1 MKTASKLLSMLLLVA
16 MCLSLMGGSA
26 YALSLE
32 PAGGELAL
40 GLPAAGSS
48 AVPEGSSTF
57 DLKLGGST
65 AVPEGS
71 TTLELE
77 KPSTYTS
84 PDLKWSVGSNMY
96 TTLAKAVEAAK
107 AGDTVT
113 MMQADSVSETV
124 SIDKNIT
131 LDLGGLTL
139 SLAKDIVI
147 NANVTL
153 RNGGIDFNG
162 NNITVVDGK
171 TLSVYTINCNP
182 NGFAAGGTGKVQ
194 LYSGTY
200 SAEPKAEYIPSG
212 YEWNSKTGV
221 VGPKGSVYVAYVNGD
236 GYETVNAAFD
246 AAVDLTGNVI
256 IDLIDDTTSFTEL
269 TLNGLHEFNMC
280 DSVTIN
286 LNNNTLVVG
295 GELLFTKPA
304 VINGYKIKANGVGT
318 YVASMYNSLTL
329 NANVDGC
336 LLAMSGAKVTVNG
349 VEVEELQISD
359 SSTLNMASGTIKKL
373 VIGSGANTINVSGGT
388 VGTSSAPLTCGY
400 TTAVRA
406 IRGGSWYLDETDLVR
421 FDALVAEGYE
431 RSGKANPYT
440 VVSKSGTGSGGSGVV
455 TGDFT
460 VYGSPYTKG
469 SGSTVYV
476 LMPYTS
482 STGNYYWSTVSNPS
496 STSQI
501 STISSSYCSV
511 TASGSQYKLTLSNSF
526 LDGLSSGTIYLWTG
540 HDGKYTYMGSLT
552 VNGSG
557 TIVNPGDVAI
567 WPVDSNEWYSGD
579 GMLAFYYRPAIDFSD
594 PANKGLWIDGWL
606 QDPTNWITNNNNG
619 LLKIGTA
626 ILNNL
631 SRGWHTVSI
640 NTVDGV
646 ASCQFYVGATLR
658 PVDTD
663 KHVIGSSK
671 NLQFVC
677 SDPIQSVWVG
687 GRQLTDVDYGDYWT
701 LSSSRKTVTLTAKFL
716 NNRTAGETYTIG
728 VVTDN
733 GDKPSCTFQILTTA
747 QASASPRTGDESNL
761 ALWAAVLILSGGA
774 AVAVL
779 PRLKKHE
786 N

>member
-40 GLPAAGSS
+40 GLPAEGSS

-57 DLKLGGST
+57 DLKLGGT
-65 AVPEGS
+65 EAVPEGS

-139 SLAKDIVI
+139 NLAKDIVI

-153 RNGGIDFNG
+153 RNGGIYFNG

-182 NGFAAGGTGKVQ
+182 NGFATSGTGKVQ

-200 SAEPKAEYIPSG
+200 SAQPKAEYLPSG

-221 VGPKGSVYVAYVNGD
+221 VGPKGSVYVAYVNGE
-236 GYETVNAAFD
+236 GYPTVDEAFA
-246 AAVDLTGNVI
+246 AAVKLTGTVV
-256 IDLIDDTTSFTEL
+256 IDLIDDTTSSLPLKLSAMATFEK
-269 TLNGLHEFNMC
+269 C

-286 LNNNTLVVG
+286 LNNNTLQANIV
-295 GELLFTKPA
+295 TKKPMI
-304 VINGYKIKANGVGT
+304 INGYEVEGTVGT
-318 YVASMYNSLTL
+318 EASSLTL
-329 NANVDGC
+329 NANVDGI
-336 LLAMSGAKVTVNG
+336 AGASVGGTLTING
-349 VEVEELQISD
+349 VSVGTVTID
-359 SSTLNMASGTIKKL
+359 DDSTLNMASGTIGDLL
-373 VIGSGANTINVSGGT
+373 VGSGAITLNVSGGT
-388 VGTSSAPLTCGY
+388 VGTSTKNVDVSGY
-400 TTAVRA
+400 TTVVRA
-406 IRGGSWYLDETDLVR
+406 IRGGTWYLNDSDPQAMKD

-440 VVSKSGTGSGGSGVV
+440 VVSKSGSGSGGSGVV

-469 SGSTVYV
+469 SGSAVYV

-482 STGNYYWSTVSNPS
+482 STGNYYWSTVSNPT

-526 LDGLSSGTIYLWTG
+526 LDGLSSSTIYLWTG

-552 VNGSG
+552 VSGSG

-594 PANKGLWIDGWL
+594 PAKKGLWIDGWL
-606 QDPTNWITNNNNG
+606 QDPTNWITNNNSG

-631 SRGWHTVSI
+631 SRGWHTVSV

-663 KHVIGSSK
+663 KHVTGSSK

-747 QASASPRTGDESNL
+747 QASSSPRTGDESNL
-761 ALWAAVLILSGGA
+761 ALWAVVLILSGGA

>member
-32 PAGGELAL
+32 PASGESAL
-40 GLPAAGSS
+40 GLPAEGSS

-57 DLKLGGST
+57 DLKLGGG
-65 AVPEGS
+65 AVVPEGS

-77 KPSTYTS
+77 KPGTFNGTKNIWNGLY
-84 PDLKWSVGSNMY
+84 PDLNTAAQSTTDIKLHDDADSSVTDPGGTISRNVTIDLNDKTLTLTAPLAVNANITIKNGTLVNADLITVGKGYKVTFSGVDTLGKNVSGEGESAETKEYIATIGSEKFATMQAAFEYAAKQSGTVTINVINDPSKLADYAIPAMPATMSCDAIVLNLGKNCLAGSLPLEAKVPLTINGGMIDGDINANSNVTLNSTEVTGTVAVEGKTLTVNSSKVGSVELAGG
-96 TTLAKAVEAAK
+96 TLVMGSGSEIAALAVNDDFGGQSILK
-107 AGDTVT
+107 VSGGKVKNFVLYAGSAYRAITGGEWYVVDDGGVSLEYLKNCV
-113 MMQADSVSETV
+113 AD
-124 SIDKNIT
+124 
-131 LDLGGLTL
+131 GLTL
-139 SLAKDIVI
+139 K
-147 NANVTL
+147 
-153 RNGGIDFNG
+153 
-162 NNITVVDGK
+162 
-171 TLSVYTINCNP
+171 
-182 NGFAAGGTGKVQ
+182 GT
-194 LYSGTY
+194 
-200 SAEPKAEYIPSG
+200 E
-212 YEWNSKTGV
+212 
-221 VGPKGSVYVAYVNGD
+221 
-236 GYETVNAAFD
+236 
-246 AAVDLTGNVI
+246 
-256 IDLIDDTTSFTEL
+256 
-269 TLNGLHEFNMC
+269 
-280 DSVTIN
+280 
-286 LNNNTLVVG
+286 
-295 GELLFTKPA
+295 
-304 VINGYKIKANGVGT
+304 
-318 YVASMYNSLTL
+318 
-329 NANVDGC
+329 
-336 LLAMSGAKVTVNG
+336 
-349 VEVEELQISD
+349 
-359 SSTLNMASGTIKKL
+359 
-373 VIGSGANTINVSGGT
+373 
-388 VGTSSAPLTCGY
+388 
-400 TTAVRA
+400 
-406 IRGGSWYLDETDLVR
+406 
-421 FDALVAEGYE
+421 
-431 RSGKANPYT
+431 NPYT
-440 VVSKSGTGSGGSGVV
+440 VGSGAGTGSGGSGVV

-469 SGSTVYV
+469 SGSAVYV

-501 STISSSYCSV
+501 STISSGYCSV
-511 TASGSQYKLTLSNSF
+511 ISSGSQYKLTLSNSF

-552 VNGSG
+552 VNGSNGG
-557 TIVNPGDVAI
+557 TIVEPGDVAL

-594 PANKGLWIDGWL
+594 PAKKGLWIDGWL

-631 SRGWHTVSI
+631 SRGWHTVSV

-663 KHVIGSSK
+663 KHVTGSSK

-747 QASASPRTGDESNL
+747 QASSSPKTGDESNL
-761 ALWAAVLILSGGA
+761 TLWAAVLILSGGA

>member
-77 KPSTYTS
+77 KPGTYNGTKNIWNGLY
-84 PDLKWSVGSNMY
+84 PDLNTAAQNTTDIKLHDDAPASVN
-96 TTLAKAVEAAK
+96 
-107 AGDTVT
+107 
-113 MMQADSVSETV
+113 
-124 SIDKNIT
+124 
-131 LDLGGLTL
+131 DLGG
-139 SLAKDIVI
+139 
-147 NANVTL
+147 
-153 RNGGIDFNG
+153 
-162 NNITVVDGK
+162 
-171 TLSVYTINCNP
+171 TI
-182 NGFAAGGTGKVQ
+182 
-194 LYSGTY
+194 SR
-200 SAEPKAEYIPSG
+200 
-212 YEWNSKTGV
+212 
-221 VGPKGSVYVAYVNGD
+221 
-236 GYETVNAAFD
+236 
-246 AAVDLTGNVI
+246 NVI
-256 IDLIDDTTSFTEL
+256 IDLNGKTLTLTAPLAVNANITIKNG
-269 TLNGLHEFNMC
+269 TLNGTSMITVGKGYKVTFTDVVTDGSVSGEGESAETKEYVATIGSEKFTSLEKAIEYAAKQ
-280 DSVTIN
+280 SGTVTITVIDDASKLKDYAIPAMPATMSCDAIVLN
-286 LNNNTLVVG
+286 LGKNCLTGTLEARVPFTINGGTISGNINANSNVTLNSTEVTGGIVVAGKTLTVNSSKIVVVGLYGGTLVMG
-295 GELLFTKPA
+295 
-304 VINGYKIKANGVGT
+304 
-318 YVASMYNSLTL
+318 
-329 NANVDGC
+329 
-336 LLAMSGAKVTVNG
+336 SGS
-349 VEVEELQISD
+349 E
-359 SSTLNMASGTIKKL
+359 
-373 VIGSGANTINVSGGT
+373 IGSLQLADTGAQNILKVSGGKIKDF
-388 VGTSSAPLTCGY
+388 TSEGGSAY
-400 TTAVRA
+400 RA
-406 IRGGSWYLDETDLVR
+406 ITGGEWYVNDPDSLEYLKNC
-421 FDALVAEGYE
+421 VADGLTLKGTE
-431 RSGKANPYT
+431 NPYT
-440 VVSKSGTGSGGSGVV
+440 VGSGAGTGSGDSGIV

-469 SGSTVYV
+469 SGSAVYV

-482 STGNYYWSTVSNPS
+482 STGSYYWSTVSNPS

-511 TASGSQYKLTLSNSF
+511 TASGGQYKLTLSNSF
-526 LDGLSSGTIYLWTG
+526 LDGLSSSTIYLWTG

-552 VNGSG
+552 IQSGSG
-557 TIVNPGDVAI
+557 TIVNPGDVAL

-619 LLKIGTA
+619 LLKIGTS

-631 SRGWHTVSI
+631 SRGWHTVSV

-663 KHVIGSSK
+663 KHVTGSSK

-733 GDKPSCTFQILTTA
+733 GDKPSCTFKILTTA
-747 QASASPRTGDESNL
+747 QASASPQTGDESNL

>member
-1 MKTASKLLSMLLLVA
+1 MK
-16 MCLSLMGGSA
+16 
-26 YALSLE
+26 
-32 PAGGELAL
+32 
-40 GLPAAGSS
+40 
-48 AVPEGSSTF
+48 
-57 DLKLGGST
+57 D
-65 AVPEGS
+65 
-71 TTLELE
+71 
-77 KPSTYTS
+77 
-84 PDLKWSVGSNMY
+84 
-96 TTLAKAVEAAK
+96 
-107 AGDTVT
+107 
-113 MMQADSVSETV
+113 
-124 SIDKNIT
+124 
-131 LDLGGLTL
+131 
-139 SLAKDIVI
+139 
-147 NANVTL
+147 
-153 RNGGIDFNG
+153 
-162 NNITVVDGK
+162 
-171 TLSVYTINCNP
+171 
-182 NGFAAGGTGKVQ
+182 
-194 LYSGTY
+194 
-200 SAEPKAEYIPSG
+200 
-212 YEWNSKTGV
+212 
-221 VGPKGSVYVAYVNGD
+221 
-236 GYETVNAAFD
+236 
-246 AAVDLTGNVI
+246 
-256 IDLIDDTTSFTEL
+256 
-269 TLNGLHEFNMC
+269 
-280 DSVTIN
+280 
-286 LNNNTLVVG
+286 
-295 GELLFTKPA
+295 
-304 VINGYKIKANGVGT
+304 
-318 YVASMYNSLTL
+318 
-329 NANVDGC
+329 
-336 LLAMSGAKVTVNG
+336 
-349 VEVEELQISD
+349 
-359 SSTLNMASGTIKKL
+359 
-373 VIGSGANTINVSGGT
+373 
-388 VGTSSAPLTCGY
+388 
-400 TTAVRA
+400 
-406 IRGGSWYLDETDLVR
+406 

-440 VVSKSGTGSGGSGVV
+440 VVSKSGTGSGDSGIV

-469 SGSTVYV
+469 SGSAVYV

-482 STGNYYWSTVSNPS
+482 STGSYYWSTVSNPT

-552 VNGSG
+552 VSGSG
-557 TIVNPGDVAI
+557 TIVNPGDVAL

-594 PANKGLWIDGWL
+594 PAKKGLWIDGWL

-631 SRGWHTVSI
+631 SRGWHTVSV

-663 KHVIGSSK
+663 KHVTGSSK

-747 QASASPRTGDESNL
+747 QASSSPRTGDESNL
-761 ALWAAVLILSGGA
+761 ALWAVVLILSGGA

>member
-32 PAGGELAL
+32 PASGDLAL
-40 GLPAAGSS
+40 GLPAEGSS
-48 AVPEGSSTF
+48 SVPEASSTF
-57 DLKLGGST
+57 DLKLGGG
-65 AVPEGS
+65 AVVPEGS

-77 KPSTYTS
+77 KPGLYTS

-96 TTLAKAVEAAK
+96 TTLADALNAANN
-107 AGDTVT
+107 GDTVT
-113 MMQADSVSETV
+113 MVQADTV
-124 SIDKNIT
+124 AEPVAINKNIT
-131 LDLGGLTL
+131 LNLGGLTL
-139 SLAKDIVI
+139 NLNKAVTV

-153 RNGGIDFNG
+153 RNGEVKFNG
-162 NNITVVDGK
+162 NSISVMDGK
-171 TLSVYTINCNP
+171 TLSVYDITCHP
-182 NGFAAGGTGKVQ
+182 AGFATSGTGKVQ

-200 SAEPKAEYIPSG
+200 SAQPKAEYLPSG
-212 YEWNSKTGV
+212 YEWNSTTGA

-236 GYETVNAAFD
+236 GYESVDAAF
-246 AAVDLTGNVI
+246 AAAENLTGKVT
-256 IDLIDDTTSFTEL
+256 IDLVDDKTTFDKLSL
-269 TLNGLHEFNMC
+269 TNPVLFAKCE
-280 DSVTIN
+280 SVTIN
-286 LNNNTLVVG
+286 LNNNTL
-295 GELLFTKPA
+295 EADISTMKPM
-304 VINGYKIKANGVGT
+304 VINGYKVEGDVGT
-318 YVASMYNSLTL
+318 LTSSLTL
-329 NANVDGC
+329 NANVEG
-336 LLAMSGAKVTVNG
+336 GAAAAQGGTLTVNG
-349 VEVEELQISD
+349 VNVDKVEISYD
-359 SSTLNMASGTIKKL
+359 STLNMASGTIGELSVANGK
-373 VIGSGANTINVSGGT
+373 NTINVSGGT
-388 VGTSSAPLTCGY
+388 IGSATAPLSLAY
-400 TTAVRA
+400 DAAVRA
-406 IRGGSWYLDETDLVR
+406 IRGGTWYLNDANTQAMKD

-440 VVSKSGTGSGGSGVV
+440 VVSKSGSGSGGSGVV

-469 SGSTVYV
+469 SGSAVYV

-501 STISSSYCSV
+501 STISSGYCSV
-511 TASGSQYKLTLSNSF
+511 ISSGSQYKLTLSNSF

-552 VNGSG
+552 VNGSNGG
-557 TIVNPGDVAI
+557 TIVEPGDVAL

-594 PANKGLWIDGWL
+594 PAKKGLWIDGWL

-631 SRGWHTVSI
+631 SRGWHTVSV

-663 KHVIGSSK
+663 KHVTGSSK

-733 GDKPSCTFQILTTA
+733 GDKPSCTFKILTTA
-747 QASASPRTGDESNL
+747 QASSSPKTGDESNL

>member
-32 PAGGELAL
+32 PASSDLAL
-40 GLPAAGSS
+40 GLPEA
-48 AVPEGSSTF
+48 SSTF
-57 DLKLGGST
+57 DLNLGGS
-65 AVPEGS
+65 AVVPEGS

-77 KPSTYTS
+77 KPGTFNGTKNIWNGLY
-84 PDLKWSVGSNMY
+84 PDLNTAAQSTTDIKLHDDAGSSVTDPGGTISRNVTIDLNGKTLTLTAPLAVNANITIKNGTLVNADLITVGKGYKVTFSGVDTKGKDVSGEGESSVTKDYIATIGSEKFTSLEKAFEYAAKQSGTVTITVIDDASKLADYAIPAMPATMSCDAIVLNLGKNCLAGSLPLEAKVPLTINGGMIDGDINANSNVTLNSTEVTGKVAVEGKTLTVNSSKVGSVELAGG
-96 TTLAKAVEAAK
+96 TLVMGSGSEIAALAVNDDFGGQSILK
-107 AGDTVT
+107 VSGGKVKNFVLYAGSAYRAITGGEWYVFNDGGVSLEYLKNCV
-113 MMQADSVSETV
+113 AD
-124 SIDKNIT
+124 
-131 LDLGGLTL
+131 GLTL
-139 SLAKDIVI
+139 K
-147 NANVTL
+147 
-153 RNGGIDFNG
+153 
-162 NNITVVDGK
+162 
-171 TLSVYTINCNP
+171 
-182 NGFAAGGTGKVQ
+182 GT
-194 LYSGTY
+194 
-200 SAEPKAEYIPSG
+200 E
-212 YEWNSKTGV
+212 
-221 VGPKGSVYVAYVNGD
+221 
-236 GYETVNAAFD
+236 
-246 AAVDLTGNVI
+246 
-256 IDLIDDTTSFTEL
+256 
-269 TLNGLHEFNMC
+269 
-280 DSVTIN
+280 
-286 LNNNTLVVG
+286 
-295 GELLFTKPA
+295 
-304 VINGYKIKANGVGT
+304 
-318 YVASMYNSLTL
+318 
-329 NANVDGC
+329 
-336 LLAMSGAKVTVNG
+336 
-349 VEVEELQISD
+349 
-359 SSTLNMASGTIKKL
+359 
-373 VIGSGANTINVSGGT
+373 
-388 VGTSSAPLTCGY
+388 
-400 TTAVRA
+400 
-406 IRGGSWYLDETDLVR
+406 
-421 FDALVAEGYE
+421 
-431 RSGKANPYT
+431 NPYT
-440 VVSKSGTGSGGSGVV
+440 VGSGAGNGGSGVV

-469 SGSTVYV
+469 SGNTVYV

-482 STGNYYWSTVSNPS
+482 STGNYYWSTVSNPA

-501 STISSSYCSV
+501 STISSGYCSV
-511 TASGSQYKLTLSNSF
+511 ISSGSQYKLTLSNSF

-552 VNGSG
+552 INGSG
-557 TIVNPGDVAI
+557 TIVEPGDVAL

-594 PANKGLWIDGWL
+594 PAKKGLWIDGWL

-631 SRGWHTVSI
+631 SRGWHTVSV

-663 KHVIGSSK
+663 KHVTGSSK

-733 GDKPSCTFQILTTA
+733 GDKPSCTFKILTTA
-747 QASASPRTGDESNL
+747 QASASPQTGDESNL

-786 N
+786 D

>member
-32 PAGGELAL
+32 PGSGEQTLAL
-40 GLPAAGSS
+40 PEASS
-48 AVPEGSSTF
+48 TAVPEESGTF
-57 DLKLGGST
+57 DLRLDGSA

-77 KPSTYTS
+77 KPGLYTS

-96 TTLAKAVEAAK
+96 TTLADALNAANN
-107 AGDTVT
+107 GDTVT
-113 MMQADSVSETV
+113 MVQADTV
-124 SIDKNIT
+124 AEPVAINKNIT
-131 LDLGGLTL
+131 LNLGGLTL
-139 SLAKDIVI
+139 NLSKAVTV

-153 RNGGIDFNG
+153 RNGEVKFNG
-162 NNITVVDGK
+162 NSISVMDGK
-171 TLSVYTINCNP
+171 TLSVYDITCHP
-182 NGFAAGGTGKVQ
+182 AGFATSGTGKVQ

-200 SAEPKAEYIPSG
+200 SAQPKAEYLPSG

-221 VGPKGSVYVAYVNGD
+221 VGPKGSVYVAYVNGE
-236 GYETVNAAFD
+236 GYTSADEAFNAA
-246 AAVDLTGNVI
+246 VGLTGTVV
-256 IDLIDDTTSFTEL
+256 IDLIDDTTSNEPLSLSSTA
-269 TLNGLHEFNMC
+269 EFSKC

-286 LNNNTLVVG
+286 LNNNTLQANIITKKPMVV
-295 GELLFTKPA
+295 
-304 VINGYKIKANGVGT
+304 NGYEVEGSVGT
-318 YVASMYNSLTL
+318 EASSLTL
-329 NANVDGC
+329 NANVDG
-336 LLAMSGAKVTVNG
+336 AAGATQGGTLTING
-349 VEVEELQISD
+349 VSVGIVTIGND
-359 SSTLNMASGTIKKL
+359 STLNMASGTIGYL
-373 VIGSGANTINVSGGT
+373 ALNIGKNTLNVSGGT
-388 VGTSSAPLTCGY
+388 LGSSTVPVDVSGY

-406 IRGGSWYLDETDLVR
+406 IRGGTWYLNDADLIL

-431 RSGKANPYT
+431 RSGRANPYT

-460 VYGSPYTKG
+460 VVGSPYTKG

-476 LMPYTS
+476 LMPYKS
-482 STGNYYWSTVSNPS
+482 STGSYYWTSVSNPGYSDIKTIPS
-496 STSQI
+496 SCGV
-501 STISSSYCSV
+501 ST
-511 TASGSQYKLTLSNSF
+511 SGSQYKLTLTNSF

-552 VNGSG
+552 ISG
-557 TIVNPGDVAI
+557 ASTILPGDVAI

-594 PANKGLWIDGWL
+594 PAKKGLWIDGWL
-606 QDPTNWITNNNNG
+606 QDPTNWITNSNSG
-619 LLKIGTA
+619 LLKIGTS

-663 KHVIGSSK
+663 KHVTGSSK

-677 SDPIQSVWVG
+677 SDPIKSVWVG

-733 GDKPSCTFQILTTA
+733 GDKPSCTFRILTTA
-747 QASASPRTGDESNL
+747 QASASPQTGDESNL
-761 ALWAAVLILSGGA
+761 ALWASVLVLTGGA
-774 AVAVL
+774 AVAIL

>member
-32 PAGGELAL
+32 PGSGEQTLAL
-40 GLPAAGSS
+40 PEAGST
-48 AVPEGSSTF
+48 AVPEESGTF
-57 DLKLGGST
+57 DLRLDGSA

-77 KPSTYTS
+77 KPGTYNGTKNIWNGLYPDLNTAAQNTTDIKLHDDAVSPVTDPGGTISRNVTIDLNGKTLKLTAPLAVNANITIKNGKLVNADLITVGKGYKVTFSGVDTKGKDVSGEGESAVTEDYIATIGSEKFTSLEKAFEYAAKQSGTVTINVINDPSKLADYAIPAMPVTMTCDAIVLNLGKNCLAGTLEAVVPFTINGGTIDGEIVANSNVTLNSTEVTVGVRVPGRTLTVNSSKINAVGLYGGTLVMGSGSELGSLQVADTGAQNILKVSGGKVKEFKWDSGSTYRAITGGEWYVND
-84 PDLKWSVGSNMY
+84 PDSLEYLKNCV
-96 TTLAKAVEAAK
+96 
-107 AGDTVT
+107 
-113 MMQADSVSETV
+113 AD
-124 SIDKNIT
+124 
-131 LDLGGLTL
+131 GLTL
-139 SLAKDIVI
+139 K
-147 NANVTL
+147 
-153 RNGGIDFNG
+153 
-162 NNITVVDGK
+162 
-171 TLSVYTINCNP
+171 
-182 NGFAAGGTGKVQ
+182 GT
-194 LYSGTY
+194 
-200 SAEPKAEYIPSG
+200 E
-212 YEWNSKTGV
+212 
-221 VGPKGSVYVAYVNGD
+221 
-236 GYETVNAAFD
+236 
-246 AAVDLTGNVI
+246 
-256 IDLIDDTTSFTEL
+256 
-269 TLNGLHEFNMC
+269 
-280 DSVTIN
+280 
-286 LNNNTLVVG
+286 
-295 GELLFTKPA
+295 
-304 VINGYKIKANGVGT
+304 
-318 YVASMYNSLTL
+318 
-329 NANVDGC
+329 
-336 LLAMSGAKVTVNG
+336 
-349 VEVEELQISD
+349 
-359 SSTLNMASGTIKKL
+359 
-373 VIGSGANTINVSGGT
+373 
-388 VGTSSAPLTCGY
+388 
-400 TTAVRA
+400 
-406 IRGGSWYLDETDLVR
+406 
-421 FDALVAEGYE
+421 
-431 RSGKANPYT
+431 NPYT
-440 VVSKSGTGSGGSGVV
+440 VGSGAGTGSGGSGVV

-460 VYGSPYTKG
+460 VVGSPYTKG
-469 SGSTVYV
+469 SGSAVYV

-482 STGNYYWSTVSNPS
+482 STGSYYWTSVSNPGYSDIKTIPS
-496 STSQI
+496 SCGV
-501 STISSSYCSV
+501 ST
-511 TASGSQYKLTLSNSF
+511 SGSQYKLTLTNSF

-552 VNGSG
+552 ISG
-557 TIVNPGDVAI
+557 ASTILPGDVAI

-594 PANKGLWIDGWL
+594 PAKKGLWIDGWL

-631 SRGWHTVSI
+631 SRGWHTVSV

-663 KHVIGSSK
+663 KHVTGSSK

-747 QASASPRTGDESNL
+747 QASASPKTGDESNL

-779 PRLKKHE
+779 PRLRKHE

>member
-32 PAGGELAL
+32 PASGDLAL
-40 GLPAAGSS
+40 GLPEA
-48 AVPEGSSTF
+48 SSTF
-57 DLKLGGST
+57 DLNLGGS
-65 AVPEGS
+65 AVVPEGS

-139 SLAKDIVI
+139 NLAKDIVI

-153 RNGGIDFNG
+153 RNGGIYFNG

-182 NGFAAGGTGKVQ
+182 NGFATSGTGKVQ

-200 SAEPKAEYIPSG
+200 SAQPKAEYLPSG

-236 GYETVNAAFD
+236 GYETVDAAF
-246 AAVDLTGNVI
+246 AAAENLTGKVT
-256 IDLIDDTTSFTEL
+256 IDLVDDKTTFDKLSL
-269 TLNGLHEFNMC
+269 TNPVLFAKC

-286 LNNNTLVVG
+286 LNNNTL
-295 GELLFTKPA
+295 EADISTMKPM
-304 VINGYKIKANGVGT
+304 VINGYKVEGDVGT
-318 YVASMYNSLTL
+318 LTSSLTL
-329 NANVDGC
+329 NANVEG
-336 LLAMSGAKVTVNG
+336 GAAAAQGGTLTVNG
-349 VEVEELQISD
+349 VNVDEVEISYD
-359 SSTLNMASGTIKKL
+359 STLNMASGTIGKL
-373 VIGSGANTINVSGGT
+373 SVVNGKNTINVSGGT
-388 VGTSSAPLTCGY
+388 IGSATAPLSLAY
-400 TTAVRA
+400 DAAVRA
-406 IRGGSWYLDETDLVR
+406 IRGGTWYLNDADLIL

-440 VVSKSGTGSGGSGVV
+440 VVSKSGTGSGGSGIV

-482 STGNYYWSTVSNPS
+482 STGSYYWTSVSNPGYSDIKTIPS
-496 STSQI
+496 SCGV
-501 STISSSYCSV
+501 ST
-511 TASGSQYKLTLSNSF
+511 SGSQYKLTLSNSF

-552 VNGSG
+552 INGSG
-557 TIVNPGDVAI
+557 TIVEPGDVAL

-594 PANKGLWIDGWL
+594 PAKKGLWIDGWL

-631 SRGWHTVSI
+631 SRGWHTVSV

-663 KHVIGSSK
+663 KHVTGSSK

-747 QASASPRTGDESNL
+747 QASASPKTGDESNL

>member
-32 PAGGELAL
+32 PASGDLAL
-40 GLPAAGSS
+40 GLPEA
-48 AVPEGSSTF
+48 SSTF
-57 DLKLGGST
+57 DLNLGGS
-65 AVPEGS
+65 AVVPEGS

-77 KPSTYTS
+77 KPGTFNGTKNIWNGLY
-84 PDLKWSVGSNMY
+84 PDLNTAAQSTTDIKLHDDADSSVSDPGGTISRNVTIDLNGKTLELKAPLAVNANITIKNGTLVNADLITVGKGYKVTFSGVDTLGKNVSGEGESAETKEYIATIGSEKFTSLEKAFEYAAKQSGTVTITVIDDASKLADYAIPAMPATMSCDAIVLNLGKNCLAGSLPLEAKVPLTINGGMIDGDINANSNVTLNSTEVTGKVAVEGKTLTVNSSKVGSVELAGG
-96 TTLAKAVEAAK
+96 TLVMGSGSEIAALAVNDDFGGQSILK
-107 AGDTVT
+107 VSGGKVKNFVLYAGSAYRAITGGEWYVVSDGGVSLEYLKNCV
-113 MMQADSVSETV
+113 AD
-124 SIDKNIT
+124 
-131 LDLGGLTL
+131 GLTL
-139 SLAKDIVI
+139 K
-147 NANVTL
+147 
-153 RNGGIDFNG
+153 
-162 NNITVVDGK
+162 
-171 TLSVYTINCNP
+171 
-182 NGFAAGGTGKVQ
+182 GT
-194 LYSGTY
+194 
-200 SAEPKAEYIPSG
+200 E
-212 YEWNSKTGV
+212 
-221 VGPKGSVYVAYVNGD
+221 
-236 GYETVNAAFD
+236 
-246 AAVDLTGNVI
+246 
-256 IDLIDDTTSFTEL
+256 
-269 TLNGLHEFNMC
+269 
-280 DSVTIN
+280 
-286 LNNNTLVVG
+286 
-295 GELLFTKPA
+295 
-304 VINGYKIKANGVGT
+304 
-318 YVASMYNSLTL
+318 
-329 NANVDGC
+329 
-336 LLAMSGAKVTVNG
+336 
-349 VEVEELQISD
+349 
-359 SSTLNMASGTIKKL
+359 
-373 VIGSGANTINVSGGT
+373 
-388 VGTSSAPLTCGY
+388 
-400 TTAVRA
+400 
-406 IRGGSWYLDETDLVR
+406 
-421 FDALVAEGYE
+421 
-431 RSGKANPYT
+431 NPYT
-440 VVSKSGTGSGGSGVV
+440 VGSGAGNGGSGVV

-469 SGSTVYV
+469 SGNTVYV

-482 STGNYYWSTVSNPS
+482 STGNYYWSTVSNPA

-501 STISSSYCSV
+501 STISSGYCSV
-511 TASGSQYKLTLSNSF
+511 ISSGSQYKLTLSNSF

-552 VNGSG
+552 INGSG
-557 TIVNPGDVAI
+557 TIVEPGDVAL

-594 PANKGLWIDGWL
+594 PAKKGLWIDGWL

-631 SRGWHTVSI
+631 SRGWHTVSV

-663 KHVIGSSK
+663 KHVTGSSK

-733 GDKPSCTFQILTTA
+733 GDKPSCTFKILTTA
-747 QASASPRTGDESNL
+747 QASASPQTGDESNL

-786 N
+786 D

>member
-32 PAGGELAL
+32 PAGDDLAL
-40 GLPAAGSS
+40 GLPAEEPS
-48 AVPEGSSTF
+48 AVPEDSSNVELSLDGTE
-57 DLKLGGST
+57 
-65 AVPEGS
+65 AVLEGS
-71 TTLELE
+71 TSLELE
-77 KPSTYTS
+77 IPSKLTAESNIWNGLY
-84 PDLKWSVGSNMY
+84 PDLNTAAQNTTDIKLHDKADSPAKDPGGTISRNVTIDLNGKELTFTAPLAVNANITIKNGTLSNANMITVGKGY
-96 TTLAKAVEAAK
+96 TITLNGVTATGKIGGEGAVTETKEYVATIGSEKFATLDKAFEYAAK
-107 AGDTVT
+107 QSGTVT
-113 MMQADSVSETV
+113 
-124 SIDKNIT
+124 
-131 LDLGGLTL
+131 
-139 SLAKDIVI
+139 I
-147 NANVTL
+147 N
-153 RNGGIDFNG
+153 
-162 NNITVVDGK
+162 
-171 TLSVYTINCNP
+171 
-182 NGFAAGGTGKVQ
+182 
-194 LYSGTY
+194 
-200 SAEPKAEYIPSG
+200 
-212 YEWNSKTGV
+212 
-221 VGPKGSVYVAYVNGD
+221 
-236 GYETVNAAFD
+236 
-246 AAVDLTGNVI
+246 
-256 IDLIDDTTSFTEL
+256 LIDDTSKLENLKVPAMPATMSCDAIVLNLSKNCLEGPLALPVSLTINGGSVL
-269 TLNGLHEFNMC
+269 GNITAALGNVTLNNTIIDGTVA
-280 DSVTIN
+280 VTGKTLTVN
-286 LNNNTLVVG
+286 SSKVDAVSLNGGTLVMG
-295 GELLFTKPA
+295 SGSEL
-304 VINGYKIKANGVGT
+304 G
-318 YVASMYNSLTL
+318 SLT
-329 NANVDGC
+329 
-336 LLAMSGAKVTVNG
+336 VN
-349 VEVEELQISD
+349 D
-359 SSTLNMASGTIKKL
+359 ASSAQSVLK
-373 VIGSGANTINVSGGT
+373 VSGGVVKKFT
-388 VGTSSAPLTCGY
+388 KIAGSAY
-400 TTAVRA
+400 RA
-406 IRGGSWYLDETDLVR
+406 ITGGEWYVAD
-421 FDALVAEGYE
+421 DASLEYLRNCVADGLTLKGTE
-431 RSGKANPYT
+431 NPYT
-440 VVSKSGTGSGGSGVV
+440 VGSGAGTGSGGSGVV

-469 SGSTVYV
+469 SGNTVYV
-476 LMPYTS
+476 LMPYES
-482 STGNYYWSTVSNPS
+482 STGNYYWSTVSNPA

-501 STISSSYCSV
+501 STISSVYCSV

-540 HDGKYTYMGSLT
+540 HDGKYTHMGSLT
-552 VNGSG
+552 INASG
-557 TIVNPGDVAI
+557 TIVEPGDVAI

-579 GMLAFYYRPAIDFSD
+579 GMLAFYYRPEIDFSD
-594 PANKGLWIDGWL
+594 PAKKGLWIDGWL

-626 ILNNL
+626 ILSNL

-663 KHVIGSSK
+663 KHVTGSSK

-747 QASASPRTGDESNL
+747 QASSSPKTGDESNL

>member
-32 PAGGELAL
+32 PASGDLAL
-40 GLPAAGSS
+40 GLP
-48 AVPEGSSTF
+48 EESSTF
-57 DLKLGGST
+57 DLNLGGS
-65 AVPEGS
+65 AVVPEGS

-77 KPSTYTS
+77 KPGTYNGTKNIWNGLY
-84 PDLKWSVGSNMY
+84 PDLNTAAQSTTDIKLHDDAPASVN
-96 TTLAKAVEAAK
+96 
-107 AGDTVT
+107 
-113 MMQADSVSETV
+113 
-124 SIDKNIT
+124 
-131 LDLGGLTL
+131 DLGGTISRNVTIDLNGKTLTL
-139 SLAKDIVI
+139 TAPLAVNANITIKNGKLNGTSLITVGKGYKVTFTDVVTDGSVSGEGESAETKEYVATIGSEKFATMQAAFEYAAKQSGTVTITVIDDASKLKDYPIGTMPATMSCDAIVLNLGKNCLTGTLEAKVPFTI
-147 NANVTL
+147 NGGTISGNIYAYNNVTL
-153 RNGGIDFNG
+153 NSTEVTGEID
-162 NNITVVDGK
+162 VEGK
-171 TLSVYTINCNP
+171 TLTVNSSKVGTVGLMGSTLVMGSGSEIASLCVNDDPGGQSVLKVS
-182 NGFAAGGTGKVQ
+182 GGKVKSFI
-194 LYSGTY
+194 LYSGKTY
-200 SAEPKAEYIPSG
+200 RAITGGEWYVVVDDGGASLEYLK
-212 YEWNSKTGV
+212 NC
-221 VGPKGSVYVAYVNGD
+221 VAD
-236 GYETVNAAFD
+236 G
-246 AAVDLTGNVI
+246 
-256 IDLIDDTTSFTEL
+256 L
-269 TLNGLHEFNMC
+269 TL
-280 DSVTIN
+280 
-286 LNNNTLVVG
+286 
-295 GELLFTKPA
+295 K
-304 VINGYKIKANGVGT
+304 GT
-318 YVASMYNSLTL
+318 
-329 NANVDGC
+329 
-336 LLAMSGAKVTVNG
+336 
-349 VEVEELQISD
+349 E
-359 SSTLNMASGTIKKL
+359 
-373 VIGSGANTINVSGGT
+373 
-388 VGTSSAPLTCGY
+388 
-400 TTAVRA
+400 
-406 IRGGSWYLDETDLVR
+406 
-421 FDALVAEGYE
+421 
-431 RSGKANPYT
+431 NPYT
-440 VVSKSGTGSGGSGVV
+440 VGSGAGNGGSGVV

-469 SGSTVYV
+469 SGNTVYV

-482 STGNYYWSTVSNPS
+482 STGNYHWSTVSNPA

-501 STISSSYCSV
+501 STISSGYCSV
-511 TASGSQYKLTLSNSF
+511 ISSGSQYKLTLSNSF

-552 VNGSG
+552 INGSG
-557 TIVNPGDVAI
+557 TIVNPGDVAL

-606 QDPTNWITNNNNG
+606 QDPTNWTTNNNNG

-631 SRGWHTVSI
+631 SRGWHTVSV

-663 KHVIGSSK
+663 KHVTGSSK

-733 GDKPSCTFQILTTA
+733 GDKPSCTFKILTTA
-747 QASASPRTGDESNL
+747 QASASPQTGDESNL

-786 N
+786 D

>member
-32 PAGGELAL
+32 PGSGEQTLAL
-40 GLPAAGSS
+40 PEAGST
-48 AVPEGSSTF
+48 AVPEESGTF
-57 DLKLGGST
+57 DLRLDGSA

-77 KPSTYTS
+77 KPGLYTGTKNIWNGLYE
-84 PDLKWSVGSNMY
+84 DLNTAAQNTTDIKLHDKADSSVTDPGGTISRSVTIDLNGKTLTLTAPLAVNANITIKNGTLNGTSLITVGKGYKVTFTDVLTDGSVSGEGES
-96 TTLAKAVEAAK
+96 AVTEDYIATIGSEKFATMDEAFAYAAK
-107 AGDTVT
+107 QPGTGTINVIDDPSKLEDYAFSELPAMSCSSVVLNLGNNCLKGILDAYVPFTINGGTIEGSIFVYSDVVLNNTEVVSGVVDVYGKKLTMNNSTVENVGLVGGTLVMGSGSAIGNLIVNDDDAG
-113 MMQADSVSETV
+113 QSVLDVRGGVVGMFFLYSE
-124 SIDKNIT
+124 DENPAYRAIT
-131 LDLGGLTL
+131 GGEWNVGVDPETGEEDVRSLNYLRNCVKDGLTL
-139 SLAKDIVI
+139 K
-147 NANVTL
+147 
-153 RNGGIDFNG
+153 
-162 NNITVVDGK
+162 
-171 TLSVYTINCNP
+171 
-182 NGFAAGGTGKVQ
+182 GTK
-194 LYSGTY
+194 
-200 SAEPKAEYIPSG
+200 
-212 YEWNSKTGV
+212 
-221 VGPKGSVYVAYVNGD
+221 
-236 GYETVNAAFD
+236 
-246 AAVDLTGNVI
+246 
-256 IDLIDDTTSFTEL
+256 
-269 TLNGLHEFNMC
+269 
-280 DSVTIN
+280 
-286 LNNNTLVVG
+286 
-295 GELLFTKPA
+295 
-304 VINGYKIKANGVGT
+304 
-318 YVASMYNSLTL
+318 
-329 NANVDGC
+329 
-336 LLAMSGAKVTVNG
+336 
-349 VEVEELQISD
+349 
-359 SSTLNMASGTIKKL
+359 
-373 VIGSGANTINVSGGT
+373 
-388 VGTSSAPLTCGY
+388 
-400 TTAVRA
+400 
-406 IRGGSWYLDETDLVR
+406 
-421 FDALVAEGYE
+421 
-431 RSGKANPYT
+431 NPYT
-440 VVSKSGTGSGGSGVV
+440 VGSGAGEGGSGVV

-460 VYGSPYTKG
+460 VVGSPYTKG

-476 LMPYTS
+476 LMPYKS
-482 STGNYYWSTVSNPS
+482 STGSYYWTSVSNPGYSDIKTIPS
-496 STSQI
+496 SCGV
-501 STISSSYCSV
+501 ST
-511 TASGSQYKLTLSNSF
+511 SGSQYKLTLTNSF

-552 VNGSG
+552 INGSG

-594 PANKGLWIDGWL
+594 PAKKGLWIDGWL
-606 QDPTNWITNNNNG
+606 QDPTNWTTNNNNG

-631 SRGWHTVSI
+631 SRGWHTVSV

-663 KHVIGSSK
+663 KHVTGSSK

-733 GDKPSCTFQILTTA
+733 GDKPSCTFKILTTA
-747 QASASPRTGDESNL
+747 QASASPQTGDESNL

>member
-32 PAGGELAL
+32 PASGDLAL
-40 GLPAAGSS
+40 GLPEA
-48 AVPEGSSTF
+48 SSTF
-57 DLKLGGST
+57 DLNLGGS
-65 AVPEGS
+65 AVVPEGS

-77 KPSTYTS
+77 KPGTFNGTKNIWNGLY
-84 PDLKWSVGSNMY
+84 PDLNTAAQSTTDIKLHDDADSSVTDPGGTISRNVTIDLNGKTLELKAPLAVNANITIMSSKAGAQLVNTSLITVGKGFKVTFTGVGTDGSVSGEGESAETKEYIATIGSEKFTSLEKAFEYAAKQSGTVTITVIDDASKLKDYPIGTMPATMSCDAIVLNLGKNCLTGTLDAKVPFTINGGTISGSINANSNVTLNSTEVTGKVAVEGKTLTVNSSKVGSVELAGG
-96 TTLAKAVEAAK
+96 TLVMGSGSEIAALAVNDDFGGQSILK
-107 AGDTVT
+107 VSGGKVKNFVLYAGSAYRAITGGEWYVVSDGGVSLEYLKNCV
-113 MMQADSVSETV
+113 AD
-124 SIDKNIT
+124 
-131 LDLGGLTL
+131 GLTL
-139 SLAKDIVI
+139 K
-147 NANVTL
+147 
-153 RNGGIDFNG
+153 
-162 NNITVVDGK
+162 
-171 TLSVYTINCNP
+171 
-182 NGFAAGGTGKVQ
+182 GT
-194 LYSGTY
+194 
-200 SAEPKAEYIPSG
+200 E
-212 YEWNSKTGV
+212 
-221 VGPKGSVYVAYVNGD
+221 
-236 GYETVNAAFD
+236 
-246 AAVDLTGNVI
+246 
-256 IDLIDDTTSFTEL
+256 
-269 TLNGLHEFNMC
+269 
-280 DSVTIN
+280 
-286 LNNNTLVVG
+286 
-295 GELLFTKPA
+295 
-304 VINGYKIKANGVGT
+304 
-318 YVASMYNSLTL
+318 
-329 NANVDGC
+329 
-336 LLAMSGAKVTVNG
+336 
-349 VEVEELQISD
+349 
-359 SSTLNMASGTIKKL
+359 
-373 VIGSGANTINVSGGT
+373 
-388 VGTSSAPLTCGY
+388 
-400 TTAVRA
+400 
-406 IRGGSWYLDETDLVR
+406 
-421 FDALVAEGYE
+421 
-431 RSGKANPYT
+431 NPYT
-440 VVSKSGTGSGGSGVV
+440 VGSGAGNGGSGVV

-469 SGSTVYV
+469 SGNTVYV

-482 STGNYYWSTVSNPS
+482 STGNYYWSTVSNPA

-501 STISSSYCSV
+501 STISSGYCSV
-511 TASGSQYKLTLSNSF
+511 ISSGSQYKLTLSNSF

-552 VNGSG
+552 INGSG
-557 TIVNPGDVAI
+557 TIVEPGDVAL

-594 PANKGLWIDGWL
+594 PAKKGLWIDGWL

-631 SRGWHTVSI
+631 SRGWHTVSV

-663 KHVIGSSK
+663 KHVTGSSK

-733 GDKPSCTFQILTTA
+733 GDKPSCTFKILTTA
-747 QASASPRTGDESNL
+747 QASASPQTGDESNL

-786 N
+786 D

>member
-32 PAGGELAL
+32 PASGDLAL
-40 GLPAAGSS
+40 GLPEA
-48 AVPEGSSTF
+48 SSTF
-57 DLKLGGST
+57 DLNLGGS
-65 AVPEGS
+65 AVVPEGS

-77 KPSTYTS
+77 KPGTFNGTKNIWNGLY
-84 PDLKWSVGSNMY
+84 PDLNTAAQSTTDIKLHDDADSSVTDPGGTISRNVTIDLNGKTLTLTAPLAVNANITIKNGTLVNADLITVGKGYKVTFSGVDTKGKDVSGEGESSVTKDYIATIGSEKFTSLEKAFEYAAKQSGTVTITVIDDASKLADYAIPAMPATMSCDAIVLNLGKNCLAGSLPLEAKVPLTINGGMIDGDINANSNVTLNSTEVTGKVAVEGKTLTVNSSKVGSVELAGG
-96 TTLAKAVEAAK
+96 TLVMGSGSEIAALAVNDDFGGQSILK
-107 AGDTVT
+107 VSGGKVKKFVLYAGSAYRAITGGEWYVFNDGGVSLEYLKNCV
-113 MMQADSVSETV
+113 AD
-124 SIDKNIT
+124 
-131 LDLGGLTL
+131 GLTL
-139 SLAKDIVI
+139 K
-147 NANVTL
+147 
-153 RNGGIDFNG
+153 
-162 NNITVVDGK
+162 
-171 TLSVYTINCNP
+171 
-182 NGFAAGGTGKVQ
+182 GT
-194 LYSGTY
+194 
-200 SAEPKAEYIPSG
+200 E
-212 YEWNSKTGV
+212 
-221 VGPKGSVYVAYVNGD
+221 
-236 GYETVNAAFD
+236 
-246 AAVDLTGNVI
+246 
-256 IDLIDDTTSFTEL
+256 
-269 TLNGLHEFNMC
+269 
-280 DSVTIN
+280 
-286 LNNNTLVVG
+286 
-295 GELLFTKPA
+295 
-304 VINGYKIKANGVGT
+304 
-318 YVASMYNSLTL
+318 
-329 NANVDGC
+329 
-336 LLAMSGAKVTVNG
+336 
-349 VEVEELQISD
+349 
-359 SSTLNMASGTIKKL
+359 
-373 VIGSGANTINVSGGT
+373 
-388 VGTSSAPLTCGY
+388 
-400 TTAVRA
+400 
-406 IRGGSWYLDETDLVR
+406 
-421 FDALVAEGYE
+421 
-431 RSGKANPYT
+431 NPYT
-440 VVSKSGTGSGGSGVV
+440 VGSGAGNGGSGVV

-469 SGSTVYV
+469 SGNTVYV

-482 STGNYYWSTVSNPS
+482 STGNYYWSTVSNPA

-501 STISSSYCSV
+501 STISSGYCSV
-511 TASGSQYKLTLSNSF
+511 ISSGSQYKLTLSNSF

-552 VNGSG
+552 INGSG
-557 TIVNPGDVAI
+557 TIVEPGDVAL

-594 PANKGLWIDGWL
+594 PAKKGLWIDGWL

-631 SRGWHTVSI
+631 SRGWHTVSV

-663 KHVIGSSK
+663 KHVTGSSK

-733 GDKPSCTFQILTTA
+733 GDKPSCTFKILTTA
-747 QASASPRTGDESNL
+747 QASASPQTGDESNL

>member
-32 PAGGELAL
+32 PASGDLAL
-40 GLPAAGSS
+40 GLPAEGSS
-48 AVPEGSSTF
+48 SVPEASSTF
-57 DLKLGGST
+57 DLNLGGS
-65 AVPEGS
+65 AVVPEGS

-77 KPSTYTS
+77 KPGTFNGTKNIWNGLY
-84 PDLKWSVGSNMY
+84 PDLNTAAQSTTDIKLHDDAPASVTDPGGTISRNVTIDLNGKTLKLTAPLAVNANITIKNGTLNGTSLITVGKGYKVTFTDVVTDGSVSGEGESAETKEYVATVGSEKF
-96 TTLAKAVEAAK
+96 TSLEKAFEYAAK
-107 AGDTVT
+107 QSGTVT
-113 MMQADSVSETV
+113 ITV
-124 SIDKNIT
+124 IDDASKLKDYAIPAMPATMSCDAIVLNLGKNCLTGT
-131 LDLGGLTL
+131 LDAKVPFTVNGGTIDGKINATSSVTLNSTEVTGQIDVVGKTLTVNSSTLDGTVTLVGGTLVMGSGSEIAALVVNDVAGQSVLKVSGGKIRLFSWDGVSLAYRAVTGGEWNVENDATLEYLKNCVADGLTL
-139 SLAKDIVI
+139 K
-147 NANVTL
+147 
-153 RNGGIDFNG
+153 
-162 NNITVVDGK
+162 
-171 TLSVYTINCNP
+171 
-182 NGFAAGGTGKVQ
+182 GT
-194 LYSGTY
+194 
-200 SAEPKAEYIPSG
+200 E
-212 YEWNSKTGV
+212 
-221 VGPKGSVYVAYVNGD
+221 
-236 GYETVNAAFD
+236 
-246 AAVDLTGNVI
+246 
-256 IDLIDDTTSFTEL
+256 
-269 TLNGLHEFNMC
+269 
-280 DSVTIN
+280 
-286 LNNNTLVVG
+286 
-295 GELLFTKPA
+295 
-304 VINGYKIKANGVGT
+304 
-318 YVASMYNSLTL
+318 
-329 NANVDGC
+329 
-336 LLAMSGAKVTVNG
+336 
-349 VEVEELQISD
+349 
-359 SSTLNMASGTIKKL
+359 
-373 VIGSGANTINVSGGT
+373 
-388 VGTSSAPLTCGY
+388 
-400 TTAVRA
+400 
-406 IRGGSWYLDETDLVR
+406 
-421 FDALVAEGYE
+421 
-431 RSGKANPYT
+431 NPYT
-440 VVSKSGTGSGGSGVV
+440 VGNGAGSGSGGSGVV

-469 SGSTVYV
+469 SGNTVYV

-511 TASGSQYKLTLSNSF
+511 ISSGSQYKLTLSNSF
-526 LDGLSSGTIYLWTG
+526 LDGLTSGTIYLWTG

-552 VNGSG
+552 VNGSNGG
-557 TIVNPGDVAI
+557 TIVEPGDVAL

-594 PANKGLWIDGWL
+594 PAKKGLWIDGWL

-631 SRGWHTVSI
+631 SRGWHTVSV

-663 KHVIGSSK
+663 KHVTGSSK

-733 GDKPSCTFQILTTA
+733 GDKPSCTFKILTTA
-747 QASASPRTGDESNL
+747 QASASPQTGDESNL

-786 N
+786 D

>member
-32 PAGGELAL
+32 PASGDLAL
-40 GLPAAGSS
+40 GLPEA
-48 AVPEGSSTF
+48 SSTF
-57 DLKLGGST
+57 DLNLGGS
-65 AVPEGS
+65 AVVPEGS

-77 KPSTYTS
+77 KPGTFNGTKNIWNGLY
-84 PDLKWSVGSNMY
+84 PDLNTAAQSTTDIKLHDDADSSVSDPGGTISRNVTIDLNGKTLTLTAPLAVNANITIMSSKAGAQLVNTSLITVGKGFKVTFTGVGTDGSVSGEGESAETKEY
-96 TTLAKAVEAAK
+96 IATIGSEKFTSLEKAFEYAAK
-107 AGDTVT
+107 QSGTVT
-113 MMQADSVSETV
+113 ITV
-124 SIDKNIT
+124 IDDASKLKDYPIGTMPATMSCDAIVLNLGKNCLTGT
-131 LDLGGLTL
+131 LDAKVPFTVNGGTIDGDINANSNVTLNSTEVTGGIVVAGKTLTVNSSKIVVVGLYGGTLVMGSGSEIGSLQLADTGAQNILKVSGGKIKGFTCEGGSAYRAITGGEWYVNDPDSLEYLKNCVADGLTL
-139 SLAKDIVI
+139 K
-147 NANVTL
+147 
-153 RNGGIDFNG
+153 
-162 NNITVVDGK
+162 
-171 TLSVYTINCNP
+171 
-182 NGFAAGGTGKVQ
+182 GT
-194 LYSGTY
+194 
-200 SAEPKAEYIPSG
+200 E
-212 YEWNSKTGV
+212 
-221 VGPKGSVYVAYVNGD
+221 
-236 GYETVNAAFD
+236 
-246 AAVDLTGNVI
+246 
-256 IDLIDDTTSFTEL
+256 
-269 TLNGLHEFNMC
+269 
-280 DSVTIN
+280 
-286 LNNNTLVVG
+286 
-295 GELLFTKPA
+295 
-304 VINGYKIKANGVGT
+304 
-318 YVASMYNSLTL
+318 
-329 NANVDGC
+329 
-336 LLAMSGAKVTVNG
+336 
-349 VEVEELQISD
+349 
-359 SSTLNMASGTIKKL
+359 
-373 VIGSGANTINVSGGT
+373 
-388 VGTSSAPLTCGY
+388 
-400 TTAVRA
+400 
-406 IRGGSWYLDETDLVR
+406 
-421 FDALVAEGYE
+421 
-431 RSGKANPYT
+431 NPYT
-440 VVSKSGTGSGGSGVV
+440 VGSGAGNGGSGVV

-469 SGSTVYV
+469 SGNTVYV

-482 STGNYYWSTVSNPS
+482 STGNYYWSTVSNPA

-501 STISSSYCSV
+501 STISSGYCSV
-511 TASGSQYKLTLSNSF
+511 ISSGSQYKLTLSNSF

-552 VNGSG
+552 INGSG
-557 TIVNPGDVAI
+557 TIVEPGDVAL

-594 PANKGLWIDGWL
+594 PAKKGLWIDGWL

-631 SRGWHTVSI
+631 SRGWHTVSV

-663 KHVIGSSK
+663 KHVTGSSK

-733 GDKPSCTFQILTTA
+733 GDKPSCTFKILTTA
-747 QASASPRTGDESNL
+747 QASASPQTGDESNL

-786 N
+786 D

>member
-40 GLPAAGSS
+40 GLPAEGSS

-57 DLKLGGST
+57 DLKLGGT
-65 AVPEGS
+65 EAVPEGS

-113 MMQADSVSETV
+113 MMRADSVSETV

-139 SLAKDIVI
+139 NLAKDIVI

-153 RNGGIDFNG
+153 RNGGIYFNG

-182 NGFAAGGTGKVQ
+182 NGFATSGTGKVQ

-200 SAEPKAEYIPSG
+200 SAQPKAEYLPSG

-236 GYETVNAAFD
+236 GYETVDAAFT
-246 AAVDLTGNVI
+246 AAENLTGKVT
-256 IDLIDDTTSFTEL
+256 IDLVDDKTSFEEL
-269 TLNGLHEFNMC
+269 SLSNPVLFAKC

-286 LNNNTLVVG
+286 LNNNTLIADISSM
-295 GELLFTKPA
+295 KPM
-304 VINGYKIKANGVGT
+304 VINGYKVKGSVGT
-318 YVASMYNSLTL
+318 LTSSLTL
-329 NANVDGC
+329 NANVEG
-336 LLAMSGAKVTVNG
+336 GAAAAQGGTLTVNG
-349 VEVEELQISD
+349 VNVNQVEIGFD
-359 SSTLNMASGTIKKL
+359 STLNMASGTIGL
-373 VIGSGANTINVSGGT
+373 LRVIDGKNTINVSGGT
-388 VGTSSAPLTCGY
+388 IGSATAPLYLAYGA
-400 TTAVRA
+400 AVRA
-406 IRGGSWYLDETDLVR
+406 IRGGSWYLNDSDPQAMKD

-440 VVSKSGTGSGGSGVV
+440 VVSKSGSGSGGSGVV

-469 SGSTVYV
+469 SGSAVYV

-482 STGNYYWSTVSNPS
+482 STGSYYWSTVSNPT

-501 STISSSYCSV
+501 STISSSYCPV

-526 LDGLSSGTIYLWTG
+526 LDGLSSSTIYLWTG

-552 VNGSG
+552 IQSGSG

-631 SRGWHTVSI
+631 SRGWHTVSV

-663 KHVIGSSK
+663 KHVTGSSK

-761 ALWAAVLILSGGA
+761 ALWAVVLILSGGA

>member
-32 PAGGELAL
+32 PASGDLAL
-40 GLPAAGSS
+40 GLPEA
-48 AVPEGSSTF
+48 SSTF
-57 DLKLGGST
+57 DLNLGGS
-65 AVPEGS
+65 AVVPEGS

-77 KPSTYTS
+77 KPGTFNGTKNIWNGLY
-84 PDLKWSVGSNMY
+84 PDLNTAAQSTTDIKLHDDADSSVTDPGGTISRNVTIDLNGKTLTLTAPLAVNANITIKNGTLVNADLITVGKGYKVTFSGVDTQGKNVSGEGESAETKDYIATIGGEKFATMQAAFEYAAKQSGTVTITVIDDASKLKDYPIGTMPATMSCDAIVLNLGKNCLTGTLDAKVPFTINGGTISGSINANSNVTLNSTEVTGKVAVEGKTLTVNSSKVGSVELAGG
-96 TTLAKAVEAAK
+96 TLVMGSGSEIAALAVNDDFGGQSILK
-107 AGDTVT
+107 VSGGKVKNFVLYAGSAYRAITGGEWYVVSDGGVSLEYLKNCV
-113 MMQADSVSETV
+113 AD
-124 SIDKNIT
+124 
-131 LDLGGLTL
+131 GLTL
-139 SLAKDIVI
+139 K
-147 NANVTL
+147 
-153 RNGGIDFNG
+153 
-162 NNITVVDGK
+162 
-171 TLSVYTINCNP
+171 
-182 NGFAAGGTGKVQ
+182 GT
-194 LYSGTY
+194 
-200 SAEPKAEYIPSG
+200 E
-212 YEWNSKTGV
+212 
-221 VGPKGSVYVAYVNGD
+221 
-236 GYETVNAAFD
+236 
-246 AAVDLTGNVI
+246 
-256 IDLIDDTTSFTEL
+256 
-269 TLNGLHEFNMC
+269 
-280 DSVTIN
+280 
-286 LNNNTLVVG
+286 
-295 GELLFTKPA
+295 
-304 VINGYKIKANGVGT
+304 
-318 YVASMYNSLTL
+318 
-329 NANVDGC
+329 
-336 LLAMSGAKVTVNG
+336 
-349 VEVEELQISD
+349 
-359 SSTLNMASGTIKKL
+359 
-373 VIGSGANTINVSGGT
+373 
-388 VGTSSAPLTCGY
+388 
-400 TTAVRA
+400 
-406 IRGGSWYLDETDLVR
+406 
-421 FDALVAEGYE
+421 
-431 RSGKANPYT
+431 NPYT
-440 VVSKSGTGSGGSGVV
+440 VGSGAGNGGSGVV

-469 SGSTVYV
+469 SGNTVYV

-482 STGNYYWSTVSNPS
+482 STGNYYWSTVSNPA

-501 STISSSYCSV
+501 STISSGYCSV
-511 TASGSQYKLTLSNSF
+511 ISSGSQYKLTLSNSF

-552 VNGSG
+552 INGSG
-557 TIVNPGDVAI
+557 TIVEPGDVAL

-594 PANKGLWIDGWL
+594 PAKKGLWIDGWL

-631 SRGWHTVSI
+631 SRGWHTVSV

-663 KHVIGSSK
+663 KHVTGSSK

-733 GDKPSCTFQILTTA
+733 GDKPSCTFKILTTA
-747 QASASPRTGDESNL
+747 QASASPQTGDESNL

-786 N
+786 D

>member
-32 PAGGELAL
+32 PASGDLAL
-40 GLPAAGSS
+40 GLPEA
-48 AVPEGSSTF
+48 SSTF
-57 DLKLGGST
+57 DLNLGGS
-65 AVPEGS
+65 AVVPEGS

-77 KPSTYTS
+77 KPGTFNGTKNIWNGLY
-84 PDLKWSVGSNMY
+84 PDLNTAAQSTTDIKLHDDADSSVTDPGGTISRNVTIDLNGKTLTLTAPLAVNANITIMSSKAGAQLVNTSLITVGKGFKVTFTGVGTDGSVSGEGESAETKEY
-96 TTLAKAVEAAK
+96 IATIGSEKFTSLEKAFEYAAK
-107 AGDTVT
+107 QSGTVT
-113 MMQADSVSETV
+113 ITVIDDASKLADYAIPAMPATMSCDAIVLNLGKNCLAGSLPLEAKVPLTINGGMIDGDINANSNVTLNSTEVTGGIVVPGKTLTVNSSKIAVVGLYGGTLVMGSGSEIGSLQLADTGAQNILKVSGGKIKGFTCEGGSAYRAITGGEWYV
-124 SIDKNIT
+124 NDPDSLEYLKNCVA
-131 LDLGGLTL
+131 DGLTL
-139 SLAKDIVI
+139 K
-147 NANVTL
+147 
-153 RNGGIDFNG
+153 
-162 NNITVVDGK
+162 
-171 TLSVYTINCNP
+171 
-182 NGFAAGGTGKVQ
+182 GT
-194 LYSGTY
+194 
-200 SAEPKAEYIPSG
+200 E
-212 YEWNSKTGV
+212 
-221 VGPKGSVYVAYVNGD
+221 
-236 GYETVNAAFD
+236 
-246 AAVDLTGNVI
+246 
-256 IDLIDDTTSFTEL
+256 
-269 TLNGLHEFNMC
+269 
-280 DSVTIN
+280 
-286 LNNNTLVVG
+286 
-295 GELLFTKPA
+295 
-304 VINGYKIKANGVGT
+304 
-318 YVASMYNSLTL
+318 
-329 NANVDGC
+329 
-336 LLAMSGAKVTVNG
+336 
-349 VEVEELQISD
+349 
-359 SSTLNMASGTIKKL
+359 
-373 VIGSGANTINVSGGT
+373 
-388 VGTSSAPLTCGY
+388 
-400 TTAVRA
+400 
-406 IRGGSWYLDETDLVR
+406 
-421 FDALVAEGYE
+421 
-431 RSGKANPYT
+431 NPYT
-440 VVSKSGTGSGGSGVV
+440 VGSGAGTGSGGSGVV

-469 SGSTVYV
+469 SGNTVYV

-482 STGNYYWSTVSNPS
+482 STGNYYWSTVSNPA

-501 STISSSYCSV
+501 STISSGYCSV
-511 TASGSQYKLTLSNSF
+511 ISSGSQYKLTLSNSF

-552 VNGSG
+552 INGSG
-557 TIVNPGDVAI
+557 TIVEPGDVAL

-631 SRGWHTVSI
+631 SRGWHTVSV

-663 KHVIGSSK
+663 KHVTGSSK

-733 GDKPSCTFQILTTA
+733 GDKPSCTFKILTTA
-747 QASASPRTGDESNL
+747 QASASPQTGDESNL

-786 N
+786 D

>member
-32 PAGGELAL
+32 PASGDLAL
-40 GLPAAGSS
+40 GLPEA
-48 AVPEGSSTF
+48 SSTF
-57 DLKLGGST
+57 DLNLGGS
-65 AVPEGS
+65 AVVPEGS

-139 SLAKDIVI
+139 NLAKDIVI

-153 RNGGIDFNG
+153 RNGGIYFNG

-182 NGFAAGGTGKVQ
+182 NGFATSGTGKVQ

-200 SAEPKAEYIPSG
+200 SAQPKAEYLPSG

-236 GYETVNAAFD
+236 GYETVDAAF
-246 AAVDLTGNVI
+246 AAAENLTGKVT
-256 IDLIDDTTSFTEL
+256 IDLVDDKTTFDKLSL
-269 TLNGLHEFNMC
+269 TNPVLFAKC

-286 LNNNTLVVG
+286 LNNNTL
-295 GELLFTKPA
+295 EADISTMKPM
-304 VINGYKIKANGVGT
+304 VINGYKVEGDVGT
-318 YVASMYNSLTL
+318 LTSSLTL
-329 NANVDGC
+329 NANVEG
-336 LLAMSGAKVTVNG
+336 GAAAAQGGTLTVNG
-349 VEVEELQISD
+349 VNVDEVEISYD
-359 SSTLNMASGTIKKL
+359 STLNMASGTIGKL
-373 VIGSGANTINVSGGT
+373 SVVNGKNTINVSGGT
-388 VGTSSAPLTCGY
+388 IGSATAPLSLAY
-400 TTAVRA
+400 DAAVRA
-406 IRGGSWYLDETDLVR
+406 IRGGTWYLNDADLIL

-440 VVSKSGTGSGGSGVV
+440 VVSKSGTGSGGSGIV

-482 STGNYYWSTVSNPS
+482 STGSYYWTSVSNPGYSDIKTIPS
-496 STSQI
+496 SCGV
-501 STISSSYCSV
+501 ST
-511 TASGSQYKLTLSNSF
+511 SGSQYKLTLSNSF

-552 VNGSG
+552 INGSG
-557 TIVNPGDVAI
+557 TIVEPGDVAL

-594 PANKGLWIDGWL
+594 PAKKGLWIDGWL

-631 SRGWHTVSI
+631 SRGWHTVSV

-663 KHVIGSSK
+663 KHVTGSSK

-733 GDKPSCTFQILTTA
+733 GDKPSCTFKILTTA
-747 QASASPRTGDESNL
+747 QASASPKTGDESNL

>member
-32 PAGGELAL
+32 PASGDLAL
-40 GLPAAGSS
+40 GLPAEGSS

-57 DLKLGGST
+57 DLRLGGST

-77 KPSTYTS
+77 KPGTYTS

-113 MMQADSVSETV
+113 MVQADSVSETV

-182 NGFAAGGTGKVQ
+182 NGFAASGTGKVQ

-200 SAEPKAEYIPSG
+200 SAEPKAEYLPSG
-212 YEWNSKTGV
+212 YEWNSKTGA
-221 VGPKGSVYVAYVNGD
+221 VGPKGSVYVAYVNGE

-256 IDLIDDTTSFTEL
+256 IDLIDDTTSFAEL

-295 GELLFTKPA
+295 SELLFTKPA

-359 SSTLNMASGTIKKL
+359 SSTLNMASGTIKKM

-406 IRGGSWYLDETDLVR
+406 VRGGSWYLDETDLVR

-440 VVSKSGTGSGGSGVV
+440 VVSKSGSGSGG
-455 TGDFT
+455 FT

-469 SGSTVYV
+469 SGNTVYV

-482 STGNYYWSTVSNPS
+482 STGSYYWSTVSNPTS
-496 STSQI
+496 ASQI
-501 STISSSYCSV
+501 STISSYYCSV
-511 TASGSQYKLTLSNSF
+511 ASTGSQYKLTLSNSF
-526 LDGLSSGTIYLWTG
+526 LDSLSSGTIYLWTG

-552 VNGSG
+552 LNGSG
-557 TIVNPGDVAI
+557 TIVEPGDVAV
-567 WPVDSNEWYSGD
+567 WPVDSSEWYSGD
-579 GMLAFYYRPAIDFSD
+579 GMYYFYVTPALQLVEGKNYNYYDVRIDDVLLGGDKF
-594 PANKGLWIDGWL
+594 
-606 QDPTNWITNNNNG
+606 TYNG
-619 LLKIGTA
+619 YQKF
-626 ILNNL
+626 
-631 SRGWHTVSI
+631 
-640 NTVDGV
+640 GV
-646 ASCQFYVGATLR
+646 ASSVMDSLSIGTHTITVLTPSGYASCNFRIGATLR

-663 KHVIGSSK
+663 KHVTGSSK

-677 SDPIQSVWVG
+677 SDSISRVWVG
-687 GRQLTDVDYGDYWT
+687 STELTNLNYGDYWT
-701 LSSSRKTVTLTAKFL
+701 LSSSGKIITLTAKFM
-716 NNRTAGETYTIG
+716 NNQLSAGSTYTLT
-728 VVTDN
+728 VQTPN
-733 GDKPSCTFQILTTA
+733 GDRPSCSFQILTTA
-747 QASASPRTGDESNL
+747 QAAYSPQTGDTSNL
-761 ALWAAVLILSGGA
+761 ALWATVLVLAGGA
-774 AVAVL
+774 AVAIL

-786 N
+786 D

>member
-40 GLPAAGSS
+40 GLPAAGST
-48 AVPEGSSTF
+48 AVPEESGTF
-57 DLKLGGST
+57 DLRLDGSA

-77 KPSTYTS
+77 KPGTYNGTKNIWNGLY
-84 PDLKWSVGSNMY
+84 PDLNTAAQNTTDIKLHDDAVSPVTDPGGTISRNVTIDLNGKTLKLTAPLAVNANITIKNGTLVNADLITVGKGYKVTFSGVDTQGKNVSGEGESAETKDYIATIGGEKFATMQAAFEYAAKQSGTVTITVIDDASKLKDYPIGTMPATMSCDAIVLNLGKNCLTGTLDAKVPFTINGGTISGSINANSNVTLNSTEVTGKVAVEGKTLTVNSSKVGSVELAGG
-96 TTLAKAVEAAK
+96 TLVMGSGSEIAALAVNDDFGGQSILK
-107 AGDTVT
+107 VSGGKVKNFVLHAGSAYRAITGGEWYVVSDGGVSLEYLKNCV
-113 MMQADSVSETV
+113 AD
-124 SIDKNIT
+124 
-131 LDLGGLTL
+131 GLTL
-139 SLAKDIVI
+139 K
-147 NANVTL
+147 
-153 RNGGIDFNG
+153 
-162 NNITVVDGK
+162 
-171 TLSVYTINCNP
+171 
-182 NGFAAGGTGKVQ
+182 GT
-194 LYSGTY
+194 
-200 SAEPKAEYIPSG
+200 E
-212 YEWNSKTGV
+212 
-221 VGPKGSVYVAYVNGD
+221 
-236 GYETVNAAFD
+236 
-246 AAVDLTGNVI
+246 
-256 IDLIDDTTSFTEL
+256 
-269 TLNGLHEFNMC
+269 
-280 DSVTIN
+280 
-286 LNNNTLVVG
+286 
-295 GELLFTKPA
+295 
-304 VINGYKIKANGVGT
+304 
-318 YVASMYNSLTL
+318 
-329 NANVDGC
+329 
-336 LLAMSGAKVTVNG
+336 
-349 VEVEELQISD
+349 
-359 SSTLNMASGTIKKL
+359 
-373 VIGSGANTINVSGGT
+373 
-388 VGTSSAPLTCGY
+388 
-400 TTAVRA
+400 
-406 IRGGSWYLDETDLVR
+406 
-421 FDALVAEGYE
+421 
-431 RSGKANPYT
+431 NPYT
-440 VVSKSGTGSGGSGVV
+440 VGSGAGNGGSGVV

-469 SGSTVYV
+469 SGNTVYV

-482 STGNYYWSTVSNPS
+482 STGNYYWSTVSNPA

-501 STISSSYCSV
+501 STISSGYCSV
-511 TASGSQYKLTLSNSF
+511 ISSGSQYKLTLSNSF

-540 HDGKYTYMGSLT
+540 HDGKYTYMGSLSI
-552 VNGSG
+552 NGSS
-557 TIVNPGDVAI
+557 TILPGDVAL

-594 PANKGLWIDGWL
+594 PAKKGLWIDGWL

-619 LLKIGTA
+619 LLKIGTS

-631 SRGWHTVSI
+631 SRGWHTVSV

-663 KHVIGSSK
+663 KHVTGSSK

-747 QASASPRTGDESNL
+747 QASASPKTGDESNL

>member
-32 PAGGELAL
+32 PASGDLAL
-40 GLPAAGSS
+40 GLPEA
-48 AVPEGSSTF
+48 SSTF
-57 DLKLGGST
+57 DLNLGGS
-65 AVPEGS
+65 AVVPEGS

-77 KPSTYTS
+77 KPGTFNGTKNIWNGLY
-84 PDLKWSVGSNMY
+84 PDLNTAAQSTTDIKLHDDAGSSVTDPGGTISRNVTIDLNGKTLTLTAPLAVNANITIMSSKAGAQLVNTSLITVGKGFKVTFTGVGTDGSVSGEGESAETKDY
-96 TTLAKAVEAAK
+96 IATIGSEKFTSLEKAIEYAAK
-107 AGDTVT
+107 QSGTVT
-113 MMQADSVSETV
+113 ITVIDDASKLADYAIPAMPATMSCDAIVLNLGKNCLAGSLPLEAKVPLTINGGMIDGDINANSNVTLNSTEVTGGIVVPGKTLTVNSSKIAVVGLYGGTLVMGSGSEIGSLQLADTGAQNILKVSGGKIKGFTCEGGSAYRAITGGEWYV
-124 SIDKNIT
+124 NDPDSLEYLKNCVA
-131 LDLGGLTL
+131 DGLTL
-139 SLAKDIVI
+139 K
-147 NANVTL
+147 
-153 RNGGIDFNG
+153 
-162 NNITVVDGK
+162 
-171 TLSVYTINCNP
+171 
-182 NGFAAGGTGKVQ
+182 GT
-194 LYSGTY
+194 
-200 SAEPKAEYIPSG
+200 E
-212 YEWNSKTGV
+212 
-221 VGPKGSVYVAYVNGD
+221 
-236 GYETVNAAFD
+236 
-246 AAVDLTGNVI
+246 
-256 IDLIDDTTSFTEL
+256 
-269 TLNGLHEFNMC
+269 
-280 DSVTIN
+280 
-286 LNNNTLVVG
+286 
-295 GELLFTKPA
+295 
-304 VINGYKIKANGVGT
+304 
-318 YVASMYNSLTL
+318 
-329 NANVDGC
+329 
-336 LLAMSGAKVTVNG
+336 
-349 VEVEELQISD
+349 
-359 SSTLNMASGTIKKL
+359 
-373 VIGSGANTINVSGGT
+373 
-388 VGTSSAPLTCGY
+388 
-400 TTAVRA
+400 
-406 IRGGSWYLDETDLVR
+406 
-421 FDALVAEGYE
+421 
-431 RSGKANPYT
+431 NPYT
-440 VVSKSGTGSGGSGVV
+440 VGSGAGTGSGGSGVV

-469 SGSTVYV
+469 SGNTVYV

-482 STGNYYWSTVSNPS
+482 STGNYYWSTVSNPA

-501 STISSSYCSV
+501 STISSGYCSV
-511 TASGSQYKLTLSNSF
+511 ISSGSQYKLTLSNSF

-552 VNGSG
+552 INGSG
-557 TIVNPGDVAI
+557 TIVEPGDVAL

-594 PANKGLWIDGWL
+594 PAKKGLWIDGWL
-606 QDPTNWITNNNNG
+606 QDPTNWITNNNSG

-631 SRGWHTVSI
+631 SRGWHTVSV

-663 KHVIGSSK
+663 KHVTGSSK

-733 GDKPSCTFQILTTA
+733 GDKPSCTFKILTTA
-747 QASASPRTGDESNL
+747 QASASPQTGDESNL

-786 N
+786 D

>member
-77 KPSTYTS
+77 KPGTYNGTKNIWNGLY
-84 PDLKWSVGSNMY
+84 PDLNTAAQNTTDIKLHDDAPASVN
-96 TTLAKAVEAAK
+96 
-107 AGDTVT
+107 
-113 MMQADSVSETV
+113 
-124 SIDKNIT
+124 
-131 LDLGGLTL
+131 DLGG
-139 SLAKDIVI
+139 
-147 NANVTL
+147 
-153 RNGGIDFNG
+153 
-162 NNITVVDGK
+162 
-171 TLSVYTINCNP
+171 TI
-182 NGFAAGGTGKVQ
+182 
-194 LYSGTY
+194 SR
-200 SAEPKAEYIPSG
+200 
-212 YEWNSKTGV
+212 
-221 VGPKGSVYVAYVNGD
+221 
-236 GYETVNAAFD
+236 
-246 AAVDLTGNVI
+246 NVI
-256 IDLIDDTTSFTEL
+256 IDLNGKTLTLKAPLAVNANITIKNG
-269 TLNGLHEFNMC
+269 TLNGTSLITVGKGYKVTFTDVLTDESVSGEGESAVTKDYIATIGSEKFATMQAAFEYAAKQ
-280 DSVTIN
+280 SGTVTITVIDDASKLADYAIPAMPTTMSCDAIVLN
-286 LNNNTLVVG
+286 LGKNCLTGTL
-295 GELLFTKPA
+295 EAKIPFT
-304 VINGYKIKANGVGT
+304 INGGVIDGNIRAYNNVTLNSTEVTGEIDIEGKTLTVNSSKVGT
-318 YVASMYNSLTL
+318 VGLMGST
-329 NANVDGC
+329 
-336 LLAMSGAKVTVNG
+336 LAM
-349 VEVEELQISD
+349 
-359 SSTLNMASGTIKKL
+359 
-373 VIGSGANTINVSGGT
+373 GSGSEIAVLCVNDDLGGQSILRVSGGK
-388 VGTSSAPLTCGY
+388 VKSFILYAGSAY
-400 TTAVRA
+400 RA
-406 IRGGSWYLDETDLVR
+406 ITGGEWNVSDSDPDSLEYLKNC
-421 FDALVAEGYE
+421 VADGLTLKGTE
-431 RSGKANPYT
+431 NPYT
-440 VVSKSGTGSGGSGVV
+440 VGSGAGTGSGDSGIV

-469 SGSTVYV
+469 SGSAVYV

-482 STGNYYWSTVSNPS
+482 STGSYYWSTVSNPS

-511 TASGSQYKLTLSNSF
+511 TASGGQYKLTLSNSF

-540 HDGKYTYMGSLT
+540 HDGKYTSMGSLT
-552 VNGSG
+552 VSGSG
-557 TIVNPGDVAI
+557 TIVNPGDVAL

-631 SRGWHTVSI
+631 SRGWHTVSV

-663 KHVIGSSK
+663 KHVTGSSK

-747 QASASPRTGDESNL
+747 QASASPKTGDESNL

>member
-32 PAGGELAL
+32 PASGDLAL
-40 GLPAAGSS
+40 GLP
-48 AVPEGSSTF
+48 EESSTF
-57 DLKLGGST
+57 DLNLGGS
-65 AVPEGS
+65 AVVPEGS

-77 KPSTYTS
+77 KPGTYNGTKNIWNGLY
-84 PDLKWSVGSNMY
+84 PDLNTAAQNTTDIKLHDDAPASVN
-96 TTLAKAVEAAK
+96 
-107 AGDTVT
+107 
-113 MMQADSVSETV
+113 
-124 SIDKNIT
+124 
-131 LDLGGLTL
+131 DLGG
-139 SLAKDIVI
+139 
-147 NANVTL
+147 
-153 RNGGIDFNG
+153 
-162 NNITVVDGK
+162 
-171 TLSVYTINCNP
+171 TI
-182 NGFAAGGTGKVQ
+182 
-194 LYSGTY
+194 SR
-200 SAEPKAEYIPSG
+200 
-212 YEWNSKTGV
+212 
-221 VGPKGSVYVAYVNGD
+221 
-236 GYETVNAAFD
+236 
-246 AAVDLTGNVI
+246 NVI
-256 IDLIDDTTSFTEL
+256 IDLNGKTLTLTAPLAVNANITIKNG
-269 TLNGLHEFNMC
+269 TLNGTSMITVGKGYKVTFTDVVTDGSVSGEGESAETKEYVATIGSEKFTSLEKAIEYAAKQ
-280 DSVTIN
+280 SGTVTITVIDDASKLKDYAIPAMPATMSCDAIVLN
-286 LNNNTLVVG
+286 LGKNCLTGTLEAKVPFTINGGTISGDINANSNVTLNSTEVTGGIVVAGKTLTVNSSKIVVVGLYGGTLVMG
-295 GELLFTKPA
+295 
-304 VINGYKIKANGVGT
+304 
-318 YVASMYNSLTL
+318 
-329 NANVDGC
+329 
-336 LLAMSGAKVTVNG
+336 SGS
-349 VEVEELQISD
+349 E
-359 SSTLNMASGTIKKL
+359 
-373 VIGSGANTINVSGGT
+373 IGSLQLADTGAQNILKVSGGKIKDF
-388 VGTSSAPLTCGY
+388 TSEGGSAY
-400 TTAVRA
+400 RA
-406 IRGGSWYLDETDLVR
+406 ITGGEWYVNDPDSLEYLKNC
-421 FDALVAEGYE
+421 VADGLTLKGTE
-431 RSGKANPYT
+431 NPYT
-440 VVSKSGTGSGGSGVV
+440 VGSGAGIGSGDSGIV

-469 SGSTVYV
+469 SGSAVYV

-501 STISSSYCSV
+501 STISSGYCSV
-511 TASGSQYKLTLSNSF
+511 ISSGSQYKLTLSNSF

-552 VNGSG
+552 VNGSNGG
-557 TIVNPGDVAI
+557 TIVEPGDVAL

-594 PANKGLWIDGWL
+594 PAKKGLWIDGWL

-631 SRGWHTVSI
+631 SRGWHTVSV

-663 KHVIGSSK
+663 KHVTGSSK

-747 QASASPRTGDESNL
+747 QASASPKTGDESNL

>member
-32 PAGGELAL
+32 PASGDLAL
-40 GLPAAGSS
+40 GLPEA
-48 AVPEGSSTF
+48 SSTF
-57 DLKLGGST
+57 DLNLGGS
-65 AVPEGS
+65 AVVPEGS

-77 KPSTYTS
+77 KPGTFNGTKNIWNGLY
-84 PDLKWSVGSNMY
+84 PDLNTAAQSTTDIKLHDDADSSVTDPGGTISRNVTIDLNGKTLTLTAPLAVNANITIKNGTLVNADLITVGKGYKVTFSGVDTLGKNVSGEGESAETKEYIATIGSEKFTSLEKAFEYAAKQSGTVTITVIDDASKLADYAIPAMPATMSCDAIVLNLGKNCLAGSLPLEAKVPLTINGGMIDGDINANSNVTLNSTEVTGKVAVEGKTLTVNSSKVGSVELAGG
-96 TTLAKAVEAAK
+96 TLVMGSGSEIAALAVNDDFGGQSILK
-107 AGDTVT
+107 VSGGKVKNFVLYAGSAYRAITGGEWYVVSDGGVSLEYLKNCV
-113 MMQADSVSETV
+113 AD
-124 SIDKNIT
+124 
-131 LDLGGLTL
+131 GLTL
-139 SLAKDIVI
+139 K
-147 NANVTL
+147 
-153 RNGGIDFNG
+153 
-162 NNITVVDGK
+162 
-171 TLSVYTINCNP
+171 
-182 NGFAAGGTGKVQ
+182 GT
-194 LYSGTY
+194 
-200 SAEPKAEYIPSG
+200 E
-212 YEWNSKTGV
+212 
-221 VGPKGSVYVAYVNGD
+221 
-236 GYETVNAAFD
+236 
-246 AAVDLTGNVI
+246 
-256 IDLIDDTTSFTEL
+256 
-269 TLNGLHEFNMC
+269 
-280 DSVTIN
+280 
-286 LNNNTLVVG
+286 
-295 GELLFTKPA
+295 
-304 VINGYKIKANGVGT
+304 
-318 YVASMYNSLTL
+318 
-329 NANVDGC
+329 
-336 LLAMSGAKVTVNG
+336 
-349 VEVEELQISD
+349 
-359 SSTLNMASGTIKKL
+359 
-373 VIGSGANTINVSGGT
+373 
-388 VGTSSAPLTCGY
+388 
-400 TTAVRA
+400 
-406 IRGGSWYLDETDLVR
+406 
-421 FDALVAEGYE
+421 
-431 RSGKANPYT
+431 NPYT
-440 VVSKSGTGSGGSGVV
+440 VGSGAGNGGSGVV

-469 SGSTVYV
+469 SGNTVYV

-482 STGNYYWSTVSNPS
+482 STGNYYWSTVSNPA

-501 STISSSYCSV
+501 STISSGYCSV
-511 TASGSQYKLTLSNSF
+511 ISSGSQYKLTLSNSF

-552 VNGSG
+552 INGSG
-557 TIVNPGDVAI
+557 TIVEPGDVAL

-594 PANKGLWIDGWL
+594 PAKKGLWIDGWL
-606 QDPTNWITNNNNG
+606 QDPTNWITNNNSG

-631 SRGWHTVSI
+631 SRGWHTVSV

-663 KHVIGSSK
+663 KHVTGSSK

-733 GDKPSCTFQILTTA
+733 GDKPSCTFKILTTA
-747 QASASPRTGDESNL
+747 QASASPQTGDESNL

-786 N
+786 D

>member
-32 PAGGELAL
+32 PASGDLAL
-40 GLPAAGSS
+40 GLPEA
-48 AVPEGSSTF
+48 SSTF
-57 DLKLGGST
+57 DLNLGGS
-65 AVPEGS
+65 AVVPEGS

-77 KPSTYTS
+77 KPGTFNGTKNIWNGLY
-84 PDLKWSVGSNMY
+84 PDLNTAAQSTTDIKLHDDADSSVSDPGGTISRNVTIDLNGKTLTLTAPLAVNANITIMSSKAGAQLVNTSLITVGKGFKVTFTGVGTDGSVSGEGESAETKEYIATIGSEKFTSLEKAFEYAAKQSGTVTITVIDDASKLADYAIPAMPATMSCDAIVLNLGKNCLAGSLPLEAKVPLTINGGMIDGDINANSNVTLNSTEVTGKVAVEGKTLTVNSSKVGSVELAGG
-96 TTLAKAVEAAK
+96 TLVMGSGSEIAALAVNDDFGGQSILK
-107 AGDTVT
+107 VSGGKVKNFVLYAGSAYRAITGGEWYVNDPDSLEYLKNCV
-113 MMQADSVSETV
+113 AD
-124 SIDKNIT
+124 
-131 LDLGGLTL
+131 GLTL
-139 SLAKDIVI
+139 K
-147 NANVTL
+147 
-153 RNGGIDFNG
+153 
-162 NNITVVDGK
+162 
-171 TLSVYTINCNP
+171 
-182 NGFAAGGTGKVQ
+182 GT
-194 LYSGTY
+194 
-200 SAEPKAEYIPSG
+200 E
-212 YEWNSKTGV
+212 
-221 VGPKGSVYVAYVNGD
+221 
-236 GYETVNAAFD
+236 
-246 AAVDLTGNVI
+246 
-256 IDLIDDTTSFTEL
+256 
-269 TLNGLHEFNMC
+269 
-280 DSVTIN
+280 
-286 LNNNTLVVG
+286 
-295 GELLFTKPA
+295 
-304 VINGYKIKANGVGT
+304 
-318 YVASMYNSLTL
+318 
-329 NANVDGC
+329 
-336 LLAMSGAKVTVNG
+336 
-349 VEVEELQISD
+349 
-359 SSTLNMASGTIKKL
+359 
-373 VIGSGANTINVSGGT
+373 
-388 VGTSSAPLTCGY
+388 
-400 TTAVRA
+400 
-406 IRGGSWYLDETDLVR
+406 
-421 FDALVAEGYE
+421 
-431 RSGKANPYT
+431 NPYT
-440 VVSKSGTGSGGSGVV
+440 VGSGAGTGSGGSGVV

-469 SGSTVYV
+469 SGNTVYV

-482 STGNYYWSTVSNPS
+482 STGNYYWTSVSNPGYSDIKTIPS
-496 STSQI
+496 SCGV
-501 STISSSYCSV
+501 ST
-511 TASGSQYKLTLSNSF
+511 SGSQYKLTLSNSF

-552 VNGSG
+552 INGSG
-557 TIVNPGDVAI
+557 TIVEPGDVAL

-594 PANKGLWIDGWL
+594 PAKKGLWIDGWL

-631 SRGWHTVSI
+631 SRGWHTVSV

-663 KHVIGSSK
+663 KHVTGSSK

-733 GDKPSCTFQILTTA
+733 GDKPSCTFKILTTA
-747 QASASPRTGDESNL
+747 QASASPQTGDESNL

-786 N
+786 D